1 MVCLSL
7 CASSPLRRGS
17 YAWDAGGMEEEALV
31 ESVDEKGELVLIIGV
46 VCVAVVVLEGPG
58 AVYVIT

>member
-31 ESVDEKGELVLIIGV
+31 ERVDEKGELVLIIASV
-46 VCVAVVVLEGPG
+46 VRVATVPVLE
-58 AVYVIT
+58 VSIT